1 MGKFI
6 YFAVCMTS
14 NNEYLLQVSTGDKAF
29 VHEVS
34 FYEKE
39 EGNYVETRQFS

>member
-14 NNEYLLQVSTGDKAF
+14 NNEYLLQVSTGDKTF
-29 VHEVS
+29 VNEV
-34 FYEKE
+34 FY
-39 EGNYVETRQFS
+39 